1 MFRLIRF
8 LFSIKRI
15 MEFFYVGYQIFFTL
29 SSDAFDDW
37 VTDEFRMFILEA
49 RNYSNIPSQ

>member
-1 MFRLIRF
+1 
-8 LFSIKRI
+8 